1 MSQFFKNSNG
11 SIWIYFVFSMMI
23 ILYYQVETPIDFLVC
38 QVSNLTSL
46 FKNKILNR
54 VLIFNRVKYDAKCRH
69 KGNTYF
75 LKDTYTVD
83 SQFCTHHLIKENDL
97 NDHLCTSKIMIA
109 LHTLIC
115 SCITCIILS
124 LHYMH

>member
-1 MSQFFKNSNG
+1 
-11 SIWIYFVFSMMI
+11 MMI

-38 QVSNLTSL
+38 QESNLTSL

-75 LKDTYTVD
+75 LKDMYTIDIFEKLEDVNCQG
-83 SQFCTHHLIKENDL
+83 SST
-97 NDHLCTSKIMIA
+97 
-109 LHTLIC
+109 
-115 SCITCIILS
+115 
-124 LHYMH
+124 